1 MLKVKGK
8 HAKSTQARCSM
19 WLPLMKLKQ
28 VINTACDP
36 CFFFLGWNMMKVW
49 WGKSRYHPQWSQSVR
64 MSDSLGNH
72 PSIYLSIHLNCLSL
86 SRAAGGWSLS
96 QHALGKRQVGH
107 FTGKQTLQIRAGG
120 PCWPTI
126 HSLELIVTLICI
138 VCAQSRWSV
147 KTALPSYL
155 IWSALLQ
162 MAHCKHKINKD

>member
-120 PCWPTI
+120 PCWPLSDSLSGT
-126 HSLELIVTLICI
+126 HSDFDLYCM
-138 VCAQSRWSV
+138 CSV
-147 KTALPSYL
+147 KVKCKNGVAIISDLVCSPSDGTL
-155 IWSALLQ
+155 
-162 MAHCKHKINKD
+162 